1 MKKKIICLIPIKK
14 DSSRL
19 KNKNFLKIRGKSL
32 FEIAIK
38 KAIDCKIFDE
48 IFVSTDSPK
57 AIKIANK
64 YNLSAPFLR
73 PKKLSEDPATITDV
87 MIHVDNYNIKNRKN
101 FDYMFVL
108 HVTNPFITIKD
119 IKASFNF
126 FLSSKHD
133 ACMSVNKTTFPPYNS
148 WIIKKNILLPAFNNS
163 KYKFTKSTECP
174 ETFISNGGFR
184 IVELKKFRKNNNFH
198 TMKILPYLMNLNKS
212 IDIDTKY
219 EFQLA
224 KFLLNEKK

>member
-1 MKKKIICLIPIKK
+1 MKKKIICLIPVKK

-19 KNKNFLKIRGKSL
+19 KNKNFLKIGGKSL

-38 KAIDCKIFDE
+38 KAKDCKIFDE
-48 IFVSTDSPK
+48 IFVSTDSPN

-64 YNLSAPFLR
+64 FNLSAPFLR
-73 PKKLSEDPATITDV
+73 PKILSKDPATITDV
-87 MIHVDNYNIKNRKN
+87 MTHVENYYTQKKKK

-108 HVTNPFITIKD
+108 HVTNPLITIKD
-119 IKASFNF
+119 IKASVNL
-126 FLSSKHD
+126 FLNSKHD

-148 WIIKKNILLPAFNNS
+148 WIIKNNILLPAFKNS

-174 ETFISNGGFR
+174 ETFVSNGAFR
-184 IVELKKFRKNNNFH
+184 IVKLKKFRIKNNFH
-198 TMKILPYLMNLNKS
+198 SMKILPYHMDLNKS
-212 IDIDTKY
+212 VDIDTKY

-224 KFLLNEKK
+224 KLLLNEKK